1 MAVVPFMPFY
11 VADYQADAGHLT
23 TLEHGA
29 YLLLIMAYWQRGEA
43 LPDDSKKL
51 ARIAGLQGANWR
63 KVEPAIR
70 EFFVTRDGKLFHR
83 RIEQELQ
90 HLRDKSLKN
99 RKGGLARAK
108 QMQSERSAGAEK
120 TLSHTDAD
128 ADTDTEEDKKEPFK
142 PPKGV
147 SKPDDVSAD
156 VWEDFKRHRRRNGTI
171 TDRVIAGFRREAEI
185 AGWTLEQAMNES
197 ITQGWRGFKAE
208 YVKGRNYGTQ
218 SGSDNRDGIAKALD
232 RRIGLDPFAGEVG
245 RRDDEG
251 GGEGGALRIAPPS
264 GLR

>member
-1 MAVVPFMPFY
+1 MAVVPFMPLY

-70 EFFVTRDGKLFHR
+70 EFFITRDGKLFHH
-83 RIEQELQ
+83 RIERELQ

-108 QMQSERSAGAEK
+108 QMHSERLADAEK
-120 TLSHTDAD
+120 TLSHTDTD
-128 ADTDTEEDKKEPFK
+128 ADTDKIE
-142 PPKGV
+142 PKG
-147 SKPDDVSAD
+147 SKARCAKPDDVSD
-156 VWEDFKRHRRRNGTI
+156 EVWQDFKRHRARHGGI
-171 TDRVIAGFRREAEI
+171 SERVIAGFRREAEK
-185 AGWTLEQAMNES
+185 AGWTLDQAMDES
-197 ITQGWRGFKAE
+197 ITQGWRGFKAD
-208 YVKGRNYGTQ
+208 YVKDKKPGGRGASMRDIGEEVRKLYGY
-218 SGSDNRDGIAKALD
+218 
-232 RRIGLDPFAGEVG
+232 
-245 RRDDEG
+245 
-251 GGEGGALRIAPPS
+251 
-264 GLR
+264 